1 MAWTDI
7 DLYKPNQ
14 LIDATALDT
23 LRTNIEHLH
32 SPNFASYQHPGT
44 GANYTNTGTLGDDV
58 DSTNFNLSVTT
69 YGENS
74 MVLAGFYCV
83 VGVNAGSVRLNIIR
97 VDPVTH
103 YGRNLFYNYTA
114 ESAQLT
120 ANIRG
125 LGWIQR
131 FPNLPAGTH
140 QFKAVWGISGGTAT
154 MYVAH
159 RPYMWVLEK

>member
-7 DLYKPNQ
+7 DLYKVNE
-14 LIDATALDT
+14 LTNAASLDI
-23 LRTNIEHLH
+23 LRENIEYLH

-44 GANYTNTGTLGDDV
+44 GGDYTNTGTLGDDI
-58 DSTNFNLSVTT
+58 DGTNFSLNITT
-69 YGENS
+69 YGG

-83 VGVNAGSVRLNIIR
+83 VGVSAGSVRLNILR
-97 VDPVTH
+97 VDPVSH

-114 ESAQLT
+114 ESSQT
-120 ANIRG
+120 VRRG

-131 FPNLPAGTH
+131 FAGLPAGNHT
-140 QFKAVWGISGGTAT
+140 FKAVWGISGGTAT

-159 RPYMWVLEK
+159 RPYMWVIEK